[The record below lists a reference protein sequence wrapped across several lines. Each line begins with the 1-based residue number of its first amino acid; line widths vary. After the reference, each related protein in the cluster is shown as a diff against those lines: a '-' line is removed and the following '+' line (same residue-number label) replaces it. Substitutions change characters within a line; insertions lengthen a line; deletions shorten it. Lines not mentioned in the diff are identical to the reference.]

1 MNVLDTHESQFR
13 ITVSD
18 GREPGRNICEQ
29 TVSRSNRRQTV
40 FARIVASVFLLAF
53 ALAPH
58 GANAEP
64 KLIWEQEGFEGPESI
79 VKDADA
85 NVLYLSNVN
94 GGSTDHNGEGYIS
107 KLSPDGEI
115 VEKEWVT
122 GLDAPK
128 GLALHDGKLYVAD
141 IDKVAVIDVKDGKV
155 VETHEAPGSSF
166 LNDVTAHKDGRVFIS
181 DMLENHIWLLE
192 DGKLS
197 LWLEGEALDHPNG
210 VLAED
215 DRLLIATWGS
225 PIKDDFTTE
234 KPGTLKSVDYGSKK
248 VETLVDE
255 PFGNLDGLEADGKGG
270 YLITD
275 WINGGLY
282 RVAPGG
288 KAELVMDLDKGS
300 ADHLVL
306 EDGSVAIIPMMLDG
320 KVTAYRLK

>member
-1 MNVLDTHESQFR
+1 MKFSNIQEPQFH
-13 ITVSD
+13 IMSSV
-18 GREPGRNICEQ
+18 GREPGPNVCEQ
-29 TVSRSNRRQTV
+29 MLSRSNGWQRLTMWI
-40 FARIVASVFLLAF
+40 AASAVLLA
-53 ALAPH
+53 LAF
-58 GANAEP
+58 GAGTASAEP
-64 KLIWEQEGFEGPESI
+64 KLVWEQEGFEGPESI

-155 VETHEAPGSSF
+155 VETHEAPGTTF

-181 DMLENHIWLLE
+181 DMLENQIWLLE

-197 LWLEGEALDHPNG
+197 LWLEGEELDHPNG

-215 DRLLIATWGS
+215 DRLLIATWGG
-225 PIKDDFTTE
+225 PIKDDFSTE
-234 KPGTLKSVDYGSKK
+234 APGTLKSVDYGSKK
-248 VETLVDE
+248 AETLVDE

-275 WINGGLY
+275 WINGGLF

-288 KAELVMDLDKGS
+288 KAELLMDLDKGS

-306 EDGSVAIIPMMLDG
+306 EDGSLAIIPMMLDG
-320 KVTAYRLK
+320 KVTAYRLQ